1 MLNRIRRGIL
11 VILALLLFGLSTQS
25 LTQFI
30 DVTKS
35 AGISNITY
43 TGGTEKNH
51 ILESTGNGVLV
62 LDYDGDGFQDIYF
75 ISAYRFP
82 KRGQTEPHPN
92 VLYHNNGNGTFTD
105 VTKQAKVV
113 AAVYGQGGCV
123 GDFNNHGL
131 PDMYIAN

>member
-1 MLNRIRRGIL
+1 GIYGAGL
-11 VILALLLFGLSTQS
+11 LSYKFMNMNKNIQRFAIAILALISLGLTSKS
-25 LTQFI
+25 AIQFI
-30 DVTKS
+30 DATKS
-35 AGISNITY
+35 AGISTVTY

-92 VLYHNNGNGTFTD
+92 ALYHNNGNGTFTD
-105 VTKQAKVV
+105 VTKQAKVA
-113 AAVYGQGGCV
+113 AAVYGQGGC
-123 GDFNNHGL
+123 
-131 PDMYIAN
+131 